1 MIIEGTACVD
11 GEGEPLSLLES
22 YDDMVAGVSGTQD
35 AIEDFDQ
42 SFVRLMLGHE
52 CGSGKAAYK
61 KIQEFRDHLYFV
73 RLYIYHAVKCI
84 SNQPLVQRDTSS
96 ATAHTK

>member
-1 MIIEGTACVD
+1 MIIDGTACVG

-22 YDDMVAGVSGTQD
+22 YEDMVAGMSGTQN

-52 CGSGKAAYK
+52 RGSGKAAYK
-61 KIQEFRDHLYFV
+61 KIREFRDHLYFV
-73 RLYIYHAVKCI
+73 RPYIYRAVKCI
-84 SNQPLVQRDTSS
+84 SNQPLVKRDTSS
-96 ATAHTK
+96 ATAHIE